1 MPGDEE
7 VDLEV
12 AQLHGDYYAARM
24 PAAAIRTSKLSKD
37 YGLGHGLFELDLEVS
52 AQEVFGYL
60 GPNGAGKST
69 TIRCLMGLI
78 RPTLGSAQIFGL
90 DCRRDSVAV
99 KRKVGYMPGEM
110 PQYGS
115 LRGKE
120 VVAYLGGLRG
130 AVNPTVV
137 RSIAER
143 FDLDLGRRFREYSS
157 GNKKKLGIVLA
168 FMHKPDLLILD
179 EPTGGLDPLNQQE
192 FYKLVR
198 ETRDA
203 GATIFLSSHILSEVE
218 HVCDRVGII
227 RAGRLAKVA
236 DLDEIHRI
244 RLHRLDLEFAPGT
257 EVPEAAI
264 RSAVGIE
271 DVVVGD
277 HRVTCKVTGTFDPL
291 LKALSGASVIN
302 LVSHEPSLE
311 EIFLTYYKP
320 ETTAQPVTR

>member
-1 MPGDEE
+1 MLREMA
-7 VDLEV
+7 V
-12 AQLHGDYYAARM
+12 
-24 PAAAIRTSKLSKD
+24 AAIRTSKLSKD

-52 AQEVFGYL
+52 SQEVFGYL

-78 RPTLGSAQIFGL
+78 QPTLGSAFIFGL

-99 KRKVGYMPGEM
+99 KRKVGYLPGDM
-110 PQYGS
+110 PQFGS

-130 AVNPTVV
+130 GADPKVV
-137 RSIAER
+137 RNIAER

-168 FMHKPDLLILD
+168 FMHKPALLILD

-192 FYKLVR
+192 FYKLLG

-203 GATIFLSSHILSEVE
+203 GATVFLSSHILSEVE
-218 HVCDRVGII
+218 HVCDRAGII
-227 RAGRLAKVA
+227 RSGRLVKVA

-244 RLHRLDLEFAPGT
+244 RLHRLELEFAPGT
-257 EVPEAAI
+257 DVPEAAI
-264 RSAVGIE
+264 RSVTGVE
-271 DVVVGD
+271 DVVVSD
-277 HRVTCKVTGTFDPL
+277 HTVTCTVKGTFDPL
-291 LKALSGASVIN
+291 LKALVGANVIN

-311 EIFLTYYKP
+311 EVFLTYYRADATP
-320 ETTAQPVTR
+320 EAIAR